1 MELLIFEA
9 ILSEDPKE
17 VAGKF
22 VPSIRPSEP
31 KTLVGP
37 EGLSCVSR
45 LVRKEDVKP
54 TKPSTTNVLAVNRGE
69 RSRSKRQS
77 SRSCYDPRTEKT
89 AHDITAP
96 LPTSIFNSFGC
107 LDACVC

>member
-1 MELLIFEA
+1 MF
-9 ILSEDPKE
+9 
-17 VAGKF
+17 
-22 VPSIRPSEP
+22 IRPSEP

-37 EGLSCVSR
+37 EGLSCVSGPA
-45 LVRKEDVKP
+45 RKEDVKP

-77 SRSCYDPRTEKT
+77 SRSCYDPSTEK
-89 AHDITAP
+89 TAP